1 MQSRVKRQRG
11 SEEMLGQI
19 RSDER
24 RDNVNISHLI
34 DLELRIS
41 RKSKKKIGKEHERDM
56 GERRSLML
64 EAW

>member
-34 DLELRIS
+34 ELE
-41 RKSKKKIGKEHERDM
+41 
-56 GERRSLML
+56 
-64 EAW
+64 